1 MKVQPHRIKYYV
13 LGFYLL
19 LLTVWQGLFSAQVL
33 PDYLFPSPW
42 QVVRRLWELAPITI
56 FGPV

>member
-1 MKVQPHRIKYYV
+1 MKVQQHRIKYYV

-33 PDYLFPSPW
+33 PDYR
-42 QVVRRLWELAPITI
+42 QGARRWVTQRA
-56 FGPV
+56 